1 MLRDDE
7 QATLQALERQGRE
20 LAERYRS
27 LTGSARERL
36 GEQRLDRIARERE
49 RLLEDVAGRIRAHGE
64 LPMDGERDR
73 AHLESLSDRVLAG
86 AGADET
92 LAARLS
98 RAERDYRDELERALA
113 GGDWDHADREC
124 LQGLRDQADQA
135 AREWEA
141 MG

>member
-1 MLRDDE
+1 
-7 QATLQALERQGRE
+7 
-20 LAERYRS
+20 
-27 LTGSARERL
+27 
-36 GEQRLDRIARERE
+36 
-49 RLLEDVAGRIRAHGE
+49 
-64 LPMDGERDR
+64 MDGERDR

-92 LAARLS
+92 LAARLA
-98 RAERDYRDELERALA
+98 RAERDYRDEHERALA